1 MDVGAAFGPRHPPC
15 FSGGAQGPRGLPC
28 PPSSSRTCSQ
38 EKTRIHPFLLF
49 PQLDWT
55 RLRGGFSSLTGWGT
69 GVEPPTGPSPSSLPP
84 PPPPPPPHPTP
95 PPPPRP
101 PPPHPRPPRPPPAA
115 PPPPGAPPHRATRVT
130 ASGAGSPT
138 VPPGDTHARR
148 GGAPKLACP
157 PLSHPAQPP
166 LAQSPAARGQDSG
179 SAVLLL
185 P

>member
-69 GVEPPTGPSPSSLPP
+69 GGGASHRPLPILAPTPTPTPHPEQAPQSHKCTSICARQHIRATCRHTCTEGMSPETCMPSPLPP
-84 PPPPPPPHPTP
+84 RTAPVGAKPCGAWPGQRLCGFAPALNSHLGVGIPAPYSAKPAPGLQ
-95 PPPPRP
+95 PR
-101 PPPHPRPPRPPPAA
+101 
-115 PPPPGAPPHRATRVT
+115 
-130 ASGAGSPT
+130 
-138 VPPGDTHARR
+138 
-148 GGAPKLACP
+148 L
-157 PLSHPAQPP
+157 
-166 LAQSPAARGQDSG
+166 
-179 SAVLLL
+179 
-185 P
+185 